1 MRGSRVALV
10 ALAAALACRTVP
22 APGDVPVEARMKVHR
37 VPLGPFETNG
47 LILEDERTKEA
58 LVVDAGGDAEAAYQ
72 RIQALGVK
80 PVLMVHTHAHMDH
93 CLQSVALAARLGVP
107 NALHPDDLPLW
118 RNLSRQVDAL
128 MGPGAAAALGVV
140 PGGGDPAMLLK
151 EGDVLTF
158 GDSKVEVI
166 PLPGHSPGGIGLLY
180 RGKPDV
186 VISGDTLFRDGVG
199 RTDLWGGDWDV
210 LLRSIRER
218 LFTLPDDTVVW
229 SGHGAETTIGRE
241 KANFPY

>member
-1 MRGSRVALV
+1 
-10 ALAAALACRTVP
+10 
-22 APGDVPVEARMKVHR
+22 MKVHR

-47 LILEDERTKEA
+47 LILEDERTREA
-58 LVVDAGGDAEAAYQ
+58 LVVDAGGDAEAAFQ

-80 PVLMVHTHAHMDH
+80 PVMLVHTHAHMDH
-93 CLQSVALAARLGVP
+93 CMQSVALAGRLGVR

-118 RNLSRQVDAL
+118 RNLQRQVDAL
-128 MGPGAAAALGVV
+128 MGPGVAASLGVTAGSDPEV
-140 PGGGDPAMLLK
+140 LLHAGDELA
-151 EGDVLTF
+151 F

-166 PLPGHSPGGIGLLY
+166 ALPGHSPGGIGLLH
-180 RGKPDV
+180 RGNPAV
-186 VISGDTLFRDGVG
+186 LVSGDTLFRDGVG

-218 LFTLPDDTVVW
+218 LFTLPDDTIVW
-229 SGHGAETTIGRE
+229 SGHGDETTIGRE

>member
-1 MRGSRVALV
+1 MPGFRVALLAV
-10 ALAAALACRTVP
+10 AATLACRTVP
-22 APGDVPVEARMKVHR
+22 PPDDVLVEARMKVHR

-80 PVLMVHTHAHMDH
+80 PVLLVHTHAHMDH

-118 RNLSRQVDAL
+118 RNLVRQVDAL
-128 MGPGAAAALGVV
+128 MGPGAAAALGVTSV
-140 PGGGDPAMLLK
+140 VDPTVLLK
-151 EGDVLTF
+151 EGDVLAF

-166 PLPGHSPGGIGLLY
+166 PLPGHSPGGIGLLH
-180 RGKPDV
+180 RGKPDI

-210 LLRSIRER
+210 LLKSIRER